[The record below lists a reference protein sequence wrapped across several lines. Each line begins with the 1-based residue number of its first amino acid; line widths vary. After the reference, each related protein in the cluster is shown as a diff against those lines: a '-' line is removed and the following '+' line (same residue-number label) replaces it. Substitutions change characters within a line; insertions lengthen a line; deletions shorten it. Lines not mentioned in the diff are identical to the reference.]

1 MRNSLYFML
10 LILLSG
16 CVGTT
21 FGNHQDIEEYPLR
34 GATEQEGKRLK
45 KCLRTAFNAQQIHKQ
60 KTGKFYRHSSEL
72 PVDDACQGFILA
84 QKRTEEGYEI
94 MAQFHE
100 EETTVRWT
108 INEQGVIEEQLDPN
122 ADADIDF

>member
-1 MRNSLYFML
+1 MKQLTAL
-10 LILLSG
+10 LFCLLFSG
-16 CVGTT
+16 CVGGS

-34 GATEQEGKRLK
+34 GATEAEGKRLK
-45 KCLRTAFNAQQIHKQ
+45 RCLQRAYRVQQEHKK
-60 KTGKFYRHSSEL
+60 KTGKFYRHSSEM
-72 PVDDACQGFILA
+72 PIDDACQGFILA

-100 EETTVRWT
+100 QESTVRWT
-108 INEQGVIEEQLDPN
+108 INDQGVIEEHLDPN